1 MSLCFPMKTI
11 ISKTLG
17 ANAKRTQGAKYQKD
31 ITCPNQ
37 MSITEKVSRGVQQEP
52 VLDSP
57 FPGVMHLT
65 HGKPRRV

>member
-1 MSLCFPMKTI
+1 MSLCFPMETI

-37 MSITEKVSRGVQQEP
+37 MSITEKVSRESSK
-52 VLDSP
+52 SP
-57 FPGVMHLT
+57 S
-65 HGKPRRV
+65 